1 MSKFTDHLWSD
12 LVREHGPTLAQS
24 ARPEPGRAAGMGG
37 LGFLR
42 RPRVL
47 AGSTLGLAGVATALV
62 LALGGTA
69 ATTPAFAITT
79 TNDGVLVHLNYVKD
93 QNLPQV
99 QQKLA
104 SMGIHESV
112 GIEMGTGAAT
122 VAGPLTCTPGPGV
135 TGPKVKVLVGANGT
149 ETIGPGQSG
158 GNTAE
163 GSFHLIRCSTSNNTG
178 AGNSGNG

>member
-1 MSKFTDHLWSD
+1 MSKFADHLWSD
-12 LVREHGPTLAQS
+12 LMREHGPTLAQTV
-24 ARPEPGRAAGMGG
+24 RPEPGRAGG
-37 LGFLR
+37 ARLLR

-47 AGSTLGLAGVATALV
+47 AGSTLGLAGVGAALV
-62 LALGGTA
+62 LVLGGAA
-69 ATTPAFAITT
+69 ATTPAFAITRSA
-79 TNDGVLVHLNYVKD
+79 DGSVLVHLNYVKD

-104 SMGIHESV
+104 SMGVHESV
-112 GIEMGTGAAT
+112 GIEMGTGAAI
-122 VAGPLTCTPGPGV
+122 VSGPVTCTPGPGV

-149 ETIGPGQSG
+149 EAVGPGQSG

-163 GSFHLIRCSTSNNTG
+163 GTFHLIRCSTSNNTG